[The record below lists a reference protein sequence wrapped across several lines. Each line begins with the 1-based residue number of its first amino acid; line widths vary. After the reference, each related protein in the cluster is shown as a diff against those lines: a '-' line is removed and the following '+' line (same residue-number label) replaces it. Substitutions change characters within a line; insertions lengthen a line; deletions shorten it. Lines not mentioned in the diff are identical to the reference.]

1 MPARNKPLSKEF
13 KEYVKNN
20 YDELKSI
27 VKETPNGHAFRISE
41 KLTFDIPQ
49 KEREKKYEEYWEKG
63 GLQFRGVFKDI
74 ITDKKAN
81 DSASIFLKKKLA
93 KLLKIKSLQKY

>member
-41 KLTFDIPQ
+41 NLLLMLT
-49 KEREKKYEEYWEKG
+49 KRKRKNTKNTGKKVDFNLE
-63 GLQFRGVFKDI
+63 
-74 ITDKKAN
+74 A
-81 DSASIFLKKKLA
+81 FLKT
-93 KLLKIKSLQKY
+93 